1 MSDIDNK
8 ELFGQLPASLL
19 CKNVDSGEIFANQS
33 CLALF
38 GAESKLES
46 ESFLRRLQI
55 YHAKTRELL
64 TDSTHPFIT
73 CAQNPNLKLQVRITS
88 ETRNL
93 SCVIQGKLV
102 DVNNQ
107 RWVVLYVS
115 SAQNNDLNGSQAE
128 NSPLSN
134 HLMFNR
140 LLSGI
145 SSQLINVSTDNLDS
159 LIEES
164 LGAFGVFCGVD
175 RCYLFQ
181 FSENKEF
188 MDNTHEWVAPGVQS
202 FKADLQGVTTDDLP
216 YFNQIIRREHVF
228 KVPDVSNLPLAAAL
242 EKQEFERERIRAV
255 LCVAVH
261 INGELF
267 GFIGCDILGTPYQW
281 REHDVRYLKLIGE
294 VLSNTLKNLGNKLSL
309 ERVTSQLESANKR
322 LSYLANSDGLTGIA
336 NRRQFDEALEK
347 GINRGIRDKK
357 SISLLMIDVD
367 HFKRFNDSFGHSAGD
382 KALKTV
388 ALALDDCCSRAD
400 DLAARY
406 GGEEF
411 SVVLPDTSEEQAQH
425 VAVKIMDAISALA
438 IPFATSPNNSILTVS
453 IGVAAQQCSTSLTS
467 NELITLADK
476 ALYRAKNGGR
486 NRIVVY

>member
-1 MSDIDNK
+1 MK
-8 ELFGQLPASLL
+8 PFEQLPASLL
-19 CKNVDSGEIFANQS
+19 CKRVNGDEVYANS
-33 CLALF
+33 ACLVMF
-38 GAESKLES
+38 GADSASIKFLQDLQFYDAETRHRLEG
-46 ESFLRRLQI
+46 
-55 YHAKTRELL
+55 AA
-64 TDSTHPFIT
+64 HPFVS
-73 CAQNPNLKLQVRITS
+73 CATKQGARLQVRINTY
-88 ETRNL
+88 TRNL
-93 SCVIQGKLV
+93 SCVIQGNLV
-102 DVNNQ
+102 DVNEEM
-107 RWVVLYVS
+107 WVVLHIS
-115 SAQNNDLNGSQAE
+115 SAQDNDITSPQAK

-159 LIEES
+159 LIDDS

-216 YFNQIIRREHVF
+216 YFNEIIRREHVF
-228 KVPDVSNLPLAAAL
+228 KVADVSDLPLAATL

-267 GFIGCDILGTPYQW
+267 GFIGCDIIGTPYQW

-294 VLSNTLKNLGNKLSL
+294 VLSNTLKNLSNKASL
-309 ERVTSQLESANKR
+309 ERVTAQLESANKQ
-322 LSYLANSDGLTGIA
+322 LTYLANSDGLTGIA
-336 NRRQFDEALEK
+336 NRRQFDNALAK
-347 GINRGIRDKK
+347 AIDRGRREQKF
-357 SISLLMIDVD
+357 ISLLMIDVD
-367 HFKRFNDSFGHSAGD
+367 HFKRFNDTYGHDVGD
-382 KALKTV
+382 KALKKV
-388 ALALDDCCSRAD
+388 ATALSLCCGRTD

-411 SVVLPDTSEEQAQH
+411 AVVLPETSEEKAQH
-425 VAVKIMDAISALA
+425 VANKIMDAISALA
-438 IPFATSPNNSILTVS
+438 ISFESSPDNDALTIS
-453 IGVAAQQCSTSLTS
+453 IGIATQKCLTTLS
-467 NELITLADK
+467 SSELITLADK
-476 ALYRAKNGGR
+476 ALYLAKNRGR
-486 NRIVVY
+486 NQIAVY

>member
-1 MSDIDNK
+1 MFS
-8 ELFGQLPASLL
+8 QLPASLL
-19 CKNVDSGEIFANQS
+19 WKNLDSGEVFANES
-33 CLALF
+33 CLTLF
-38 GAESKLES
+38 DAASVSEDFLTHLAFYDAESRQLLEG
-46 ESFLRRLQI
+46 
-55 YHAKTRELL
+55 
-64 TDSTHPFIT
+64 DTHPFVT
-73 CAQNPNLKLQVRITS
+73 CAQRKSSKIQVRITS
-88 ETRNL
+88 RARNL
-93 SCVIQGKLV
+93 SCVIHGNLIHF
-102 DVNNQ
+102 NQ
-107 RWVVLYVS
+107 QDWVVLYIS
-115 SAQNNDLNGSQAE
+115 SAQDNDLNGTQTE

-216 YFNQIIRREHVF
+216 YFNEIIRREHVF
-228 KVPDVSNLPLAAAL
+228 KVADVSDLPQAATL
-242 EKQEFERERIRAV
+242 EKEEFERERIRAV

-294 VLSNTLKNLGNKLSL
+294 VLSNTLKNLSNRLSL
-309 ERVTSQLESANKR
+309 ERVTAQLESANKQ
-322 LSYLANSDGLTGIA
+322 LTYLANSDGLTGIA
-336 NRRQFDEALEK
+336 NRRQFDKALK
-347 GINRGIRDKK
+347 QAIDRGIREHKF
-357 SISLLMIDVD
+357 ISLLMIDVD
-367 HFKRFNDSFGHSAGD
+367 HFKRFNDTYGHNAGD
-382 KALKTV
+382 KALKKV
-388 ALALDDCCSRAD
+388 ASALSLCCCRTD

-411 SVVLPDTSEEQAQH
+411 AVVLPETDEEQAQH
-425 VAVKIMDAISALA
+425 VATKIMDAISALA
-438 IPFATSPNNSILTVS
+438 IPFESSPDNEMLSVS
-453 IGVAAQQCSTSLTS
+453 IGIATQKCSTTILS
-467 NELITLADK
+467 NEFIMLADK
-476 ALYRAKNGGR
+476 ALYLAKNKGR
-486 NRIVVY
+486 NRIAVY